1 MIYNH
6 IEKEATVEV
15 VISAKKAPRAATR
28 KALIKINYLNYNT

>member
-15 VISAKKAPRAATR
+15 VISAKKRLGRQPVRHLSKLT
-28 KALIKINYLNYNT
+28 T